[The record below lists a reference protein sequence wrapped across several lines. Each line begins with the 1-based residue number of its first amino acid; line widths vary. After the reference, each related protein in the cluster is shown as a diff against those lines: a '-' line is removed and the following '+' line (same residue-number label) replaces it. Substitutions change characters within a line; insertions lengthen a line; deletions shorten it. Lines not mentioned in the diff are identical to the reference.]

1 MLLLRHIFL
10 AGSIA
15 GLLDILAA
23 FAIHSAAPPGVIL
36 QSIASGLLGAAA
48 FRGGASTAALGLLL
62 HFVIAT
68 TVAAVYFSAAR
79 VVGALIRRPVLCG
92 AAYGVAVYLVM
103 NTIVLPLSR
112 LNMRTQSRFV
122 IFWTVVAHIVCVGVP
137 TALVARRAHLT
148 QARV

>member
-1 MLLLRHIFL
+1 MPRHILL

-15 GLLDILAA
+15 GVLDILAA

-36 QSIASGLLGAAA
+36 QSIASGLLGPAA
-48 FRGGASTAALGLLL
+48 FRGGVSTAALGLLL

-68 TVAAVYFSAAR
+68 TVAALYFSAAR
-79 VVGALIRRPVLCG
+79 VVGALVRRPVLSG

-112 LNMRTQSRFV
+112 LNMRPQSRFV

-137 TALVARRAHLT
+137 IALVARRAARLT
-148 QARV
+148 PARV